1 MLLRV
6 SCAEDEKGNLFKI
19 PKFLIW
25 ELEKLTGS
33 ESPTALSYLVV
44 EELLTAGLNPK
55 AFTPDQGL
63 LWMAQKYKLLG
74 ER

>member
-6 SCAEDEKGNLFKI
+6 SCAEDEDGNLFKI

-33 ESPTALSYLVV
+33 ESPTALSRLIV
-44 EELLTAGLNPK
+44 EELVAAGLDPK
-55 AFTPDQGL
+55 AFTSDQGL
-63 LWMAQKYKLLG
+63 LWMAQKYKLL
-74 ER
+74 EEK